1 MVHER
6 TLVLVKPDGMQRGL
20 AGEIIGRLERRGLK
34 IAGMKL
40 IQIDRTLANRHYAEH
55 VGKPFFDGLVD
66 YITSSPV
73 VAAVFEG
80 PGAVQVV
87 RNTIGST
94 NPLEATPGS
103 IRADFGLE
111 RGRNLVHASDSPAS
125 GEREVALFFRP
136 EEVLTWGRVTDPWI
150 YEASEVKE
158 R

>member
-1 MVHER
+1 MAHER

-40 IQIDRTLANRHYAEH
+40 IQIDRALAKKHYAEH
-55 VGKPFFDGLVD
+55 IGKPFFDGLVD

-87 RNTIGST
+87 RNTIGAT

-125 GEREVALFFRP
+125 GEREVALFFQP
-136 EEVLTWGRVTDPWI
+136 QEVLAWPRATDPWI
-150 YEASEVKE
+150 NETAE
-158 R
+158 